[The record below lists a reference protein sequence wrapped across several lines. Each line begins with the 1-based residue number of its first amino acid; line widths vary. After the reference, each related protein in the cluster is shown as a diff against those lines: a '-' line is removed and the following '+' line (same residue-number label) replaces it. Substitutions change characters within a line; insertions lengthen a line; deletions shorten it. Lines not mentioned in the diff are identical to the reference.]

1 MIDLKNIKVGVKPV
15 VMECNVKKAREL
27 WHSNVSLKDRRK
39 YEFVAES
46 TGTNICEVS
55 LQNWVD
61 QPHLRVDDCVSGWR
75 SALVYGLITVVS
87 TIIMWGVVKTW
98 IL

>member
-15 VMECNVKKAREL
+15 VMLCNATKAREL

-39 YEFVAES
+39 YELVVNS
-46 TGTNICEVS
+46 TGVNTCEVS
-55 LQNWVD
+55 LQHWVD
-61 QPHLRVDDCVSGWR
+61 DSVNGWR
-75 SALVYGLITVVS
+75 SAFIYGLITVVS